1 MRRIG
6 AGPACAAITL
16 LSCIGLLAADAWP
29 LRLALVALILLAA
42 TVMLLTV
49 RRQAE
54 ALAQAL
60 TLKRC
65 TEDLAGQLSLEK
77 AAAEQARRVAE
88 AANRAKTQFFSAASH
103 DLRQPL
109 HALGL
114 FAETL
119 RRKQVEPCAGTD
131 DDEAAQLVHN
141 IVESV
146 GALEGLFDE
155 LLDLTHIDSGGVDV
169 RPRACAMSEI
179 YMRLRL
185 HFEPVAF
192 DKGLTLDFFGGHH
205 AVQADP
211 VLVERILRNLVSNA
225 IRYTEDGG
233 VIVSCRSRG
242 GQRLV
247 QVWDSGIG
255 ISAEA
260 LPRIFD
266 EFYQV
271 SGRRHLEPHH
281 RKGMGLG
288 LAIVKR
294 LAGLM
299 GAPLTVRSEVERGS
313 VFSLTLP
320 VADTEPQRG
329 TAGLAPELP
338 QVTLHGRRV
347 VVVEDDA
354 AVLLSLRGLLES
366 WGAQVIAFDLVRTAC
381 SWAQQ
386 HPEPAPDLLI
396 VDHGLPEGCTGT
408 EVIVALRAVW
418 GAGLPAVMVTGH
430 ALHDH
435 EAEAAAGNY
444 HVLFKPLAPNRLRAM
459 VSFKLGS
466 RAA

>member
-1 MRRIG
+1 LLVVDAWVQRLVLV
-6 AGPACAAITL
+6 AAI
-16 LSCIGLLAADAWP
+16 GLACG
-29 LRLALVALILLAA
+29 
-42 TVMLLTV
+42 VMFWTV
-49 RRQAE
+49 RRQS
-54 ALAQAL
+54 QAL
-60 TLKRC
+60 MRALTVKRC
-65 TEDLAGQLSLEK
+65 TEQLAAQLSLEK
-77 AAAEQARRVAE
+77 TAADEARRIAE

-119 RRKQVEPCAGTD
+119 RRKQAEAPVGQPAGLHD
-131 DDEAAQLVHN
+131 NEAAQLVHN

-192 DKGLTLDFFGGHH
+192 DKGLTLDFLGGHH
-205 AVQADP
+205 GVWADP

-242 GQRLV
+242 GQRLL
-247 QVWDSGIG
+247 QVWDSGVG
-255 ISAEA
+255 IAPEA
-260 LPRIFD
+260 LSRIFD

-271 SGRRHLEPHH
+271 SGRRRLETQH

-294 LAGLM
+294 LADLM
-299 GAPLTVRSEVERGS
+299 GAPIVVRSQPERGS
-313 VFSLTLP
+313 VFALSLP
-320 VADTEPQRG
+320 AAVAEPRRG
-329 TAGLAPELP
+329 GPAIVPELP
-338 QVTLHGRRV
+338 QVTLHGRQV

-354 AVLLSLRGLLES
+354 AVLLGLRGLLES
-366 WGAQVIAFDLVRTAC
+366 WGAQVTAFDCAQSVC
-381 SWAQQ
+381 DWAWQRSG
-386 HPEPAPDLLI
+386 PAPDLLI
-396 VDHGLPEGCTGT
+396 VDHGLPEQRTGT
-408 EVIVALRAVW
+408 EVIAALREVW
-418 GAGLPAVMVTGH
+418 GPGLPAIMITGH
-430 ALHDH
+430 TLHDH
-435 EAEAAAGNY
+435 EAEARAGKY
-444 HVLFKPLAPNRLRAM
+444 HVLFKPVAPNRLRAM
-459 VSFKLGS
+459 VSFKLRS
-466 RAA
+466 RAG

>member
-1 MRRIG
+1 MSRAE
-6 AGPACAAITL
+6 AGSAWAAITL
-16 LSCIGLLAADAWP
+16 LACIGLLVAQAWP
-29 LRLALVALILLAA
+29 LRLALAALIVLAA
-42 TVMLLTV
+42 TVMAVTV

-77 AAAEQARRVAE
+77 AAADQARRVAE

-119 RRKQVEPCAGTD
+119 RRKQGRTGAAAD
-131 DDEAAQLVHN
+131 DDEVAQLVHD

-169 RPRACAMSEI
+169 RPRACAMAEI

-233 VIVSCRSRG
+233 VIVGCRSRG

-271 SGRRHLEPHH
+271 GGRRPLEPHH

-299 GAPLTVRSEVERGS
+299 DAPLTVCSKVERGS
-313 VFSLTLP
+313 VFSLALP
-320 VADTEPQRG
+320 AAVAEPMPG
-329 TAGLAPELP
+329 AVVLAHELP

-354 AVLLSLRGLLES
+354 AVLTSLRGLLES
-366 WGAQVIAFDLVRTAC
+366 WGAQVVAFDRAQTAC

-386 HPEPAPDLLI
+386 HPGSAPDLLI

-418 GAGLPAVMVTGH
+418 GPGLPAVMVTGH
-430 ALHDH
+430 TLHDH
-435 EAEAAAGNY
+435 ETEAAAGNY

>member
-1 MRRIG
+1 MSR
-6 AGPACAAITL
+6 AWPGPVCVAITL
-16 LSCIGLLAADAWP
+16 LSCIGLFAVDDGP
-29 LRLALVALILLAA
+29 LRLAFALAILLVAAVTWHIE
-42 TVMLLTV
+42 
-49 RRQAE
+49 RRQAQE
-54 ALAQAL
+54 LAQAL

-65 TEDLAGQLSLEK
+65 TEELAAQLSLEK
-77 AAAEQARRVAE
+77 AAADEARRIAE

-119 RRKQVEPCAGTD
+119 RRRQADTQAA
-131 DDEAAQLVHN
+131 DESAQLVHN
-141 IVESV
+141 IIESV
-146 GALEGLFDE
+146 GALEALFDE
-155 LLDLTHIDSGGVDV
+155 LLDLTHIDSGGVEV
-169 RPRACAMSEI
+169 RARACSMSEI

-233 VIVSCRSRG
+233 VVVGCRLRG
-242 GQRLV
+242 AQRLL

-255 ISAEA
+255 ISPEA
-260 LPRIFD
+260 LPRIYD

-271 SGRRHLEPHH
+271 SGRRHLEAHH

-294 LAGLM
+294 LADLM
-299 GAPLTVRSEVERGS
+299 GAPLTVRSQVEHGS
-313 VFSLTLP
+313 VFSLLLP
-320 VADTEPQRG
+320 AATAEPRRG
-329 TAGLAPELP
+329 AAALAPELP
-338 QVTLHGRRV
+338 QVTLHGCRV

-354 AVLLSLRGLLES
+354 AVLQSLRGLLEQ
-366 WGAQVIAFDLVRTAC
+366 WGAQVTAFDRAQSVC
-381 SWAQQ
+381 DWARQRQ
-386 HPEPAPDLLI
+386 GHAPDLLI
-396 VDHGLPEGCTGT
+396 VDHGLPEECTGT
-408 EVIVALRAVW
+408 QVIADLRTVW
-418 GAGLPAVMVTGH
+418 GPGLPAIMITGQT
-430 ALHDH
+430 LHDH
-435 EAEAAAGNY
+435 EAEASAGNY

-459 VSFKLGS
+459 VSFKLGPRS
-466 RAA
+466 N

>member
-1 MRRIG
+1 M
-6 AGPACAAITL
+6 
-16 LSCIGLLAADAWP
+16 GLLAVEAWP
-29 LRLALVALILLAA
+29 LRLLFVLAIGVAGA
-42 TVMLLTV
+42 VMFLTV
-49 RRQAE
+49 REQSQS
-54 ALAQAL
+54 LVQAL

-65 TEDLAGQLSLEK
+65 TEELAAQLSLEK
-77 AAAEQARRVAE
+77 AAADEARRIAE
-88 AANRAKTQFFSAASH
+88 AANHAKTQFFSAASH

-119 RRKQVEPCAGTD
+119 RRKQADRQTAPL

-141 IVESV
+141 IVASV
-146 GALEGLFDE
+146 AALEGLFDE
-155 LLDLTHIDSGGVDV
+155 LLDLTRIDSGGVDV
-169 RPRACAMSEI
+169 RARACSMSEI
-179 YMRLRL
+179 YMHLRL

-205 AVQADP
+205 NVQADP

-233 VIVSCRSRG
+233 VIVSCRARG
-242 GQRLV
+242 AQRLV

-255 ISAEA
+255 ISPQA
-260 LPRIFD
+260 LPHIFD

-294 LAGLM
+294 LADLM
-299 GAPLTVRSEVERGS
+299 GTPLTVRSRVEHGS
-313 VFSLTLP
+313 VFSLSLP
-320 VADTEPQRG
+320 IAITEPQRG
-329 TAGLAPELP
+329 VAMLAPELP
-338 QVTLHGRRV
+338 RVTLHGCQV

-366 WGAQVIAFDLVRTAC
+366 WGAQVIAFDQAQTAC
-381 SWAQQ
+381 DWALQRLGSG
-386 HPEPAPDLLI
+386 PDLLI
-396 VDHGLPEGCTGT
+396 VDHGLPEERTGT
-408 EVIVALRAVW
+408 EVIVALRQAW
-418 GAGLPAVMVTGH
+418 GPGLPAVMITGH

-435 EAEAAAGNY
+435 EAEASAGNY
-444 HVLFKPLAPNRLRAM
+444 HVLFKPVAPNRLRAM

-466 RAA
+466 RTR